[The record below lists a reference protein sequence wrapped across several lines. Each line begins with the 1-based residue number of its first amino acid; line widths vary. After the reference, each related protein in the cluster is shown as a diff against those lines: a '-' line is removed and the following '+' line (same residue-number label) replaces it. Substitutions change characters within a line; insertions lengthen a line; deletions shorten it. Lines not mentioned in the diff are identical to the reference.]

1 MNQEPIINFD
11 EAKKLFQNDAPST
24 DSAPKPVAANTYPN
38 ISHIVEETNNIAND
52 KSQKP
57 LWKTILFWLFVIV
70 VAFIIGF
77 FILNAPAILKNV
89 GYWFNKGTVNEELF
103 TPTTVVSDTAT
114 TVNNNVLPDN
124 HIIIPSINVD
134 VPVTWNVEPSQA
146 DSKMLDGAVQYS
158 TSALPSQQ
166 EGNVFI
172 TAHSSNYWWIK
183 SSYNQAF
190 ALLPEIKTNDK
201 IILTY
206 QKTKYVYQVYDQFTV
221 SPDEVSVTETIPGKS
236 TLTLMTCVPIGTN
249 FKRLIVRSELLY
261 TDSNSAT
268 SAEQSTTNTQTQA
281 TSTPAISNS
290 AQPVTVTPTPTAAN
304 PTPVQTTTKTDV
316 LLPSVP

>member
-1 MNQEPIINFD
+1 MNQEPIINFN
-11 EAKKLFQNDAPST
+11 EAEKLFQKEETANTNPN
-24 DSAPKPVAANTYPN
+24 PQPIAANKYPVPEH
-38 ISHIVEETNNIAND
+38 HIEEPRSDQYGN
-52 KSQKP
+52 QKP
-57 LWKTILFWLFVIV
+57 LWKTILFWIVVIV
-70 VAFIIGF
+70 IAFLIGF
-77 FILNAPAILKNV
+77 FILNAPALLKKV
-89 GYWFNKGTVNEELF
+89 GYWFNKGTVNEQIF
-103 TPTTVVSDTAT
+103 TPIATVSDTAT
-114 TVNNNVLPDN
+114 TVSDTTLPDN

-134 VPVTWNVEPSQA
+134 IPVIWNVEPSQA
-146 DSKMLDGAVQYS
+146 DTKMLDGAIQYS

-190 ALLPEIKTNDK
+190 ALLPEIKINDK

-221 SPDEVSVTETIPGKS
+221 SANDVSVTEAIPGKS

-261 TDSNSAT
+261 ADSNPSA
-268 SAEQSTTNTQTQA
+268 STQTTSTEPQA
-281 TSTPAISNS
+281 TSTPVISNT
-290 AQPVTVTPTPTAAN
+290 AQPVNVTPTPASTS
-304 PTPVQTTTKTDV
+304 PSPVQTTTKTDV